1 MRKLRPREVKGLEH
15 TAKSFKSLISSNSI
29 SSRVH
34 SELCVSPFLGVDGSP
49 AVTSGRHGLLSFP
62 AAGVEIK
69 WQNKCERTSKST
81 QSLTILKHNL
91 TKNHHQKITL
101 GQEKK
106 NAVLKEDAG
115 GFISW
120 KTHVQ
125 YF

>member
-1 MRKLRPREVKGLEH
+1 MSTQLRALSH
-15 TAKSFKSLISSNSI
+15 SFLLIVFL
-29 SSRVH
+29 RVH

-62 AAGVEIK
+62 TAGVEIK

-81 QSLTILKHNL
+81 HSLTILKHNL

-106 NAVLKEDAG
+106 MLYSRKMLVGLYLG
-115 GFISW
+115 IHTFSIS
-120 KTHVQ
+120 KIIR
-125 YF
+125 